1 LSSNTDPRQRGQ
13 TLVLFTLTLVA
24 LLIAAA
30 LVFDVGQSLADRRS
44 QQDAADAAALAGARY
59 LPTSTAQA
67 RAVALDIAAQNG
79 YRDGVGGMTVEVKI
93 PPGPET
99 NFAGRNGFIEVRI
112 SGSRGSFF
120 GGITSMPA
128 WNVSALAVAANTHGA
143 AAPYAFLALDPDGC
157 QSAKF
162 TGNATVTVNGNIQV
176 NSSCSSAMMVQG
188 NADVTVTTPDGQCN
202 VHGDIKMGGHA
213 DLNCIKNPGAAVVPD
228 PLATLAP
235 PAVPGLPASVV
246 EVGGTLPI
254 PDNCPGGANPATT
267 ASPGPCK
274 FTSSY
279 DGTVWR
285 LSPGLYPGGIVVQG
299 GIILLQPGIY
309 YLGGGGFQANGT
321 SAKVYSVDAGATSPV
336 LGGGVLLF
344 NSEDPDFHTACASHP
359 GQAGC
364 IGDITFN
371 GSSTEVHLRQ
381 LDIPAPSP
389 GWRYNGLVI
398 WQDGSIAN
406 QPTITIDGSGATM
419 DVTGTMYAP
428 KALLQI
434 NGDAGDTITTQVIAY
449 DFVVNG
455 TAGTFNVNYDEDY
468 LFQFHD
474 EGLVQ

>member
-1 LSSNTDPRQRGQ
+1 LSSTTDPNRQRGQ

-44 QQDAADAAALAGARY
+44 RQDAADAAALAGARY

-67 RAVALDIAAQNG
+67 RAVALDVAAQNG
-79 YRDGVGGMTVEVKI
+79 YEDGVGGITVEVKI

-99 NFAGRNGFIEVRI
+99 NFAGLADFIEVQI
-112 SGSRGSFF
+112 SGSRGGFF
-120 GGITSMPA
+120 SGLAGMPT
-128 WNVSALAVAANTHGA
+128 WDVSALAVAANTHGA

-162 TGNATVTVNGNIQV
+162 AGNAVVTVNGNIQV

-188 NADVTVTTPDGQCN
+188 NTDVTVTTPDGQCN
-202 VHGDIKMGGHA
+202 VHGDFKFGGNA
-213 DLNCIKNPGAAVVPD
+213 ELNCIQNPGAPVVPD
-228 PLATLAP
+228 PLAVLP
-235 PAVPGLPASVV
+235 PPSVPGLPAAVV
-246 EVGGTLPI
+246 EVSGPAMSI
-254 PDNCPGGANPATT
+254 PAGCPGGASPATEANPAQ
-267 ASPGPCK
+267 CK

-285 LSPGLYPGGIVVQG
+285 LSPGLYPGGLVVQG
-299 GIILLQPGIY
+299 GTILLQPGIY
-309 YLGGGGFQANGT
+309 YIGGGGFQANGKN
-321 SAKVYSVDAGATSPV
+321 AKVYSIDAGATTPV
-336 LGGGVLLF
+336 LGGGVLIY
-344 NSEDPDFHTACASHP
+344 NSEDPDFHTQCVSHP
-359 GQAGC
+359 GLAGC

-371 GSSTEVHLRQ
+371 GSSTEVHLKQ
-381 LDIPAPSP
+381 LNIGS
-389 GWRYNGLVI
+389 RYDGLVI

-419 DVTGTMYAP
+419 DVTGTIYAP

-434 NGDAGDTITTQVIAY
+434 AGDAGDTMTTQVIAY
-449 DFVVNG
+449 DFVVTG
-455 TAGTFNVNYDEDY
+455 SSGTFNVNFDEDY
-468 LFQFHD
+468 LFQFHA